1 MLTLGD
7 GVCPGLMA
15 VVAQIPV
22 VVPPEGMSWFLDGPL
37 VTAGRSS

>member
-1 MLTLGD
+1 MREAHSTSTRGMLTLGD

-22 VVPPEGMSWFLDGPL
+22 VVPPEGMSWF
-37 VTAGRSS
+37 